1 MISKGTSQRSGI
13 QVQLMRLRDLVSV
26 GELGAQT
33 LAVMAILCV
42 IGLFFVFEAST
53 AESFAMVGHQYH
65 FLRQQSIWMLLG
77 LVALL
82 VGRLWPIHFWRQTA
96 VLWYGVG
103 VALLIAVFMP
113 GIGLELNGAHRW
125 LNLGFTLLQPV
136 EFFKFALVIFFASW
150 MTKHQRLGAFLL
162 FIGIPAFLII
172 LQPDL
177 GSLLVTQWIAFGM
190 YFLAHG
196 SIRKLLPF
204 AGLALLLLAIAILL
218 SPYRLQRLTTYLDP
232 EKDPYGTGFH
242 VRQVTLAL
250 GTGGLFGQGIGN
262 SRQKYHYIPEASSD
276 SIFAVVAEEIGFIG
290 AVFLIALFGYF
301 IFLLYRLTGMT
312 EPDSFPRLVGYGIL
326 LWVSGQIILNLSAA
340 VALVPLTGVP
350 LPFFSYGGSS
360 ILMLFFIMGVLL
372 NVSHGLESQRNLV
385 RQKSGRT
392 L

>member
-1 MISKGTSQRSGI
+1 MFTKSTARHISGSALLSNITNVL
-13 QVQLMRLRDLVSV
+13 QVS
-26 GELGAQT
+26 ELGRQA
-33 LAVMAILCV
+33 LAVMAILCL

-65 FLRQQSIWMLLG
+65 FLRQQSIWMGLG

-82 VGRLWPIHFWRQTA
+82 VGRLWPITFWRQTA
-96 VLWYGVG
+96 VLWYGLG
-103 VALLIAVFMP
+103 VVLLVAVFMP

-125 LNLGFTLLQPV
+125 LNLRFTLLQPV

-162 FIGIPAFLII
+162 FIAVPAFLII

-190 YFLAHG
+190 YFLARG

-204 AGLALLLLAIAILL
+204 VGLGVLLLVVAILL
-218 SPYRLQRLTTYLDP
+218 SPYRLQRLTTYLNP
-232 EKDPYGTGFH
+232 EKDPYGAGFH

-250 GTGGLFGQGIGN
+250 GNGGLFGQGIGN

-276 SIFAVVAEEIGFIG
+276 SIFAVVAEEIGFVGG
-290 AVFLIALFGYF
+290 AFLVALFGYF
-301 IFLLYRLTGMT
+301 IYLLYQLTGLT
-312 EPDSFPRLVGYGIL
+312 EPNSFARLVGYGIL

-340 VALVPLTGVP
+340 VALVPLTGIP

-360 ILMLFFIMGVLL
+360 IVMLFFIMGVLL
-372 NVSHGLESQRNLV
+372 NVSHSGESHRTFGKTRLER
-385 RQKSGRT
+385 
-392 L
+392 

>member
-1 MISKGTSQRSGI
+1 MFAKSSVRHSLVGAPFT
-13 QVQLMRLRDLVSV
+13 RLWALLQV
-26 GELGAQT
+26 GEVGRQA
-33 LAVMAILCV
+33 LAVMAILCLV
-42 IGLFFVFEAST
+42 GLFFVFEAST

-77 LVALL
+77 IVALL
-82 VGRLWPIHFWRQTA
+82 IGRLWPIGFWRQTA
-96 VLWYGVG
+96 VLWYGLGVG
-103 VALLIAVFMP
+103 LLLAVFLP

-162 FIGIPAFLII
+162 FIGVPALLII

-196 SIRKLLPF
+196 SIRKLMPF
-204 AGLALLLLAIAILL
+204 IGFGVLLLVIVILL

-232 EKDPYGTGFH
+232 EKDPYGAGFH

-250 GTGGLFGQGIGN
+250 GNGGLFGQGIGN

-290 AVFLIALFGYF
+290 AVFLILLFGYF
-301 IFLLYRLTGMT
+301 IYLLYQLTGLT
-312 EPDSFPRLVGYGIL
+312 EPDSFARLVGYGIL

-340 VALVPLTGVP
+340 VALVPLTGIP

-372 NVSHGLESQRNLV
+372 NVSYSGESHRTVV
-385 RQKSGRT
+385 RTKVERSI
-392 L
+392 